1 MLLYLLFVSISSPQG
16 LSKRTLRPGV
26 RYGTQGLKELDTIPA
41 PAKKLIN
48 SYKDFVVDFTDN
60 HLIFKDG
67 AKLLWDDGIKNKLPQ
82 SLLNEPDLK
91 DMFVEKYEKGPL
103 KSPPLRNY
111 DPGRIRNEP
120 FFLKMYG
127 ATEKQVEK
135 NLTQVTWCPKL
146 VGQKIIVTKINGIDK
161 KLIQI
166 SKELDEHPE
175 LKKYL
180 THIGGTFAWRD
191 ISGTN
196 RHSMHSFGMTIDIN
210 TAYSDYWQW
219 SCKCTNENA
228 VIKYKNKIPQVIID
242 IFEKYGFIWGGKW
255 YHYDT
260 MHFEYRPELI
270 Q

>member
-103 KSPPLRNY
+103 
-111 DPGRIRNEP
+111 
-120 FFLKMYG
+120 
-127 ATEKQVEK
+127 
-135 NLTQVTWCPKL
+135 
-146 VGQKIIVTKINGIDK
+146 
-161 KLIQI
+161 
-166 SKELDEHPE
+166 
-175 LKKYL
+175 
-180 THIGGTFAWRD
+180 
-191 ISGTN
+191 
-196 RHSMHSFGMTIDIN
+196 
-210 TAYSDYWQW
+210 
-219 SCKCTNENA
+219 
-228 VIKYKNKIPQVIID
+228 
-242 IFEKYGFIWGGKW
+242 
-255 YHYDT
+255 
-260 MHFEYRPELI
+260 
-270 Q
+270 